1 MSFMRA
7 AELAKQAVEEGY
19 AGERSVSIV
28 RVPRW
33 VSDPAVWLATKVT
46 GQKTHGPA
54 HFISE
59 ASKHDMSA
67 PNLGTRRLLDHYR
80 EKVGERKREEEEE
93 AARSLPREGGG
104 TEK

>member
-1 MSFMRA
+1 M
-7 AELAKQAVEEGY
+7 
-19 AGERSVSIV
+19 SIV

-67 PNLGTRRLLDHYR
+67 PNFGTRRLLDHYR
-80 EKVGERKREEEEE
+80 EKVGERKRREEE
-93 AARSLPREGGG
+93 ARKDLPNPESRPS
-104 TEK
+104 TK

>member
-1 MSFMRA
+1 MYTYIQIKTLVEAILYRLPPPSH
-7 AELAKQAVEEGY
+7 QAVEEGY

-46 GQKTHGPA
+46 AQKTHGPA

-67 PNLGTRRLLDHYR
+67 PNFGTRRLLDHYR
-80 EKVGERKREEEEE
+80 EKVGERKRREEE
-93 AARSLPREGGG
+93 
-104 TEK
+104 TK